1 MRGSDKCD
9 WGAGM
14 SANEPDIAKALLDAI
29 SRELALKYEL
39 QKTRNY
45 ADKYLTILLDQER
58 RLERFERKRAKKRY
72 IRLANS
78 RHDVLR
84 AKVSDARIQEIFET
98 RADWLARKWHDLVI
112 ESLRDGER
120 LPLP

>member
-1 MRGSDKCD
+1 
-9 WGAGM
+9 M